1 MKKLLSILVILLWS
15 VFPSGLHAEAQLL
28 IDRLKQEGMLIPESG
43 TIFSSAS
50 EASENTSPPSPVVI
64 PEAAVTTA
72 PPAQKV
78 TLAPTPESMRSSE
91 KELAQLKRQ
100 LSKAQR
106 ELQTL
111 THKYRAL
118 TGSQPQRLSEL
129 AESFRDENKQ
139 LQQQLMAAEKQI
151 TETTRRYEKQE
162 KQYVT
167 QIETLKAEV
176 ASRAQVTAQAAVDKS
191 ALQEQRAAL
200 AARDAEIAQLTATL
214 SAAKKQD
221 SERATRL
228 KAADD
233 AALALNQKIAELEK
247 RALKSETQNASLIQN
262 LKEAETVK
270 ALLEQQREKLA
281 DSDKAKAQ
289 LENLLAAAS
298 KARDAAIKE
307 RDKASIKLTE
317 MDKTVAQVNGEKAQ
331 SAKQLATLEAQLKT
345 ASAALDKAKEP
356 AFSLKKHPSEEARIN
371 YASGVYYATKVR
383 YEMKVIENAGYAF
396 SAKALQQGM
405 KDKLNGTL
413 QISEEEVGK
422 ILTSLDRK
430 VGEMNSRESERNKQ
444 KSDQFVD
451 NALKVKGAEKATNG
465 VVYQVI
471 RKGTGPLLAS
481 DDVIRFTLD
490 EKISTGKMI
499 SKGEIRSGQ
508 IGRLPDLMQQ
518 GVRRLGV
525 GGKIKITVPWQL
537 AYGEQGIPGTV
548 PPGVASELTIE
559 VTGINK

>member
-43 TIFSSAS
+43 SIFNSAI
-50 EASENTSPPSPVVI
+50 ETSENTLPPSPVVV

-72 PPAQKV
+72 PLAQKE
-78 TLAPTPESMRSSE
+78 TLAPASESARPSE

-118 TGSQPQRLSEL
+118 TGSQPQRLTEL

-191 ALQEQRAAL
+191 SLQEQRAAL

-383 YEMKVIENAGYAF
+383 YEMKVIENAGYVF

-444 KSDQFVD
+444 KSDQFVA

>member
-1 MKKLLSILVILLWS
+1 MKKLLSILVILLWL
-15 VFPSGLHAEAQLL
+15 VFPSCLHAEAQLL
-28 IDRLKQEGMLIPESG
+28 IDRLKQEGMLIPEPG
-43 TIFSSAS
+43 GIFNSTSNAS
-50 EASENTSPPSPVVI
+50 EISPAPSPVVI
-64 PEAAVTTA
+64 PEAAVTAAA
-72 PPAQKV
+72 PAPKV
-78 TLAPTPESMRSSE
+78 TLAPASESARTSE

-151 TETTRRYEKQE
+151 AETTRRHEKQE
-162 KQYVT
+162 KALST

-200 AARDAEIAQLTATL
+200 AVRDAEIAQLTVTL
-214 SAAKKQD
+214 SAAEKQN
-221 SERATRL
+221 SEWATRL
-228 KAADD
+228 KASDD
-233 AALALNQKIAELEK
+233 AVLALNQQLAGLEK
-247 RALKSETQNASLIQN
+247 RVLESETQNAALIQN
-262 LKEAETVK
+262 IKDAETEK
-270 ALLEQQREKLA
+270 AQLEQQQAKFA

-289 LENLLAAAS
+289 LENLLAAANKS
-298 KARDAAIKE
+298 RDAAIKE
-307 RDKASIKLTE
+307 RDEIQLKLVE
-317 MDKTVAQVNGEKAQ
+317 RDKTLAQINTEHSQ
-331 SAKQLATLEAQLKT
+331 SVKRLETLEAELNK
-345 ASAALDKAKEP
+345 AAAALDKAKEP

-413 QISEEEVGK
+413 QLSEEEVGK
-422 ILTSLDRK
+422 ILTTLDRK
-430 VGEMNSRESERNKQ
+430 VGEVNNRESEGNKQ
-444 KSDQFVD
+444 KSDQFV
-451 NALKVKGAEKATNG
+451 AQAAKAKGAEKSANG
-465 VVYQVI
+465 VVYQVMK
-471 RKGTGPLLAS
+471 KGTLPLLS
-481 DDVIRFTLD
+481 PDDVIRFKLD
-490 EKISTGKMI
+490 ERISTGKMI
-499 SKGEIRSGQ
+499 SKGEIRAGQ
-508 IGRLPDLMQQ
+508 VGRLPDLMQQ